1 MKNNPNKK
9 TKLSNSDDPRLAF
22 EPLLSTGPV
31 KLSESDLLESSKEI
45 LQKALTDFQ
54 PKAIVMM
61 LSGGDDSTT
70 TYAVA
75 RELGIKFDAVI
86 HGNTRTGIK
95 ETSEF
100 AARQVEQ
107 QGDKLIVADAGNAYE
122 NYVLRKGF
130 FGAGETAHNYSYHVL
145 KIEHF
150 RKAVSRNLRKGRR
163 NFPILFINGARRQE
177 SERREKTMINPYRFD
192 PAQKNNIWVNLIND
206 WDKNQ
211 CLNYIEGNGVER
223 SPVSKKLCRS
233 GECMCGT
240 MQDKGDRLEASYFY
254 PAWGKWIDELE
265 KEVIKRFP
273 WRWGESISKQRVME
287 MHGQMNAFEEFQP
300 MCTGCKIE
308 ARK

>member
-1 MKNNPNKK
+1 MSKQNNVSNKH
-9 TKLSNSDDPRLAF
+9 TGGMPF
-22 EPLLSTGPV
+22 EPLLSTGPA
-31 KLSESDLLESSKEI
+31 KLSENDLLESSKEI
-45 LQKALTDFQ
+45 FLKALTDFQ
-54 PKAIVMM
+54 PKAIVLM

-95 ETSEF
+95 ETSKF
-100 AARQVEQ
+100 AAKQVRDN
-107 QGDKLIVADAGNAYE
+107 GDKLIVADAGDAYE
-122 NYVLRKGF
+122 RYVMRKGF
-130 FGAGETAHNYSYHVL
+130 FGAGADAHNYAYHVL
-145 KIEHF
+145 KIQHF
-150 RKAVSRNLRKGRR
+150 RTAVSQNLRKRKQ

-177 SERREKTMINPYRFD
+177 SKRRETTMINPYRFD
-192 PAQKNNIWVNLIND
+192 PAQKNNIWVNLINE
-206 WDKNQ
+206 WEKKQ
-211 CLNYIEGNGVER
+211 CLDYIEGNGVER
-223 SPVSKKLCRS
+223 SPVSKNLCRS

-240 MQDKGDRLEASYFY
+240 MQDKGARLEASYFY

-287 MHGQMNAFEEFQP
+287 MHGQLNAFEKFQP